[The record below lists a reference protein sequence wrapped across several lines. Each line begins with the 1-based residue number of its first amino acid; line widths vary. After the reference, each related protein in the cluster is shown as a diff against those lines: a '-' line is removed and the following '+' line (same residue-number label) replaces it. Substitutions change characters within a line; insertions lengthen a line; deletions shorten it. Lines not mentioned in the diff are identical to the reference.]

1 MKLPSQMAHTIPQ
14 LRFAQ
19 TNSTAPELK
28 NRFLGLSAFLEMVTG
43 LLKTQ
48 NWFYSILKIKS

>member
-43 LLKTQ
+43 LLKH
-48 NWFYSILKIKS
+48 KIGFIQS